1 VLQNAEGLTMAF
13 ATIENLLEVDDT
25 IQDYGIQDWEPE
37 IAKAEADV
45 LKIIKVRWWPVYLKN
60 RNKALNNLEV
70 YEINTALLDPTQWTQ
85 ITCYYALAFYILPKL
100 SKFESDADRFRNMM
114 DYYSQRFEA
123 LMDLELR
130 SGVRYDINNDNQ
142 FDENESIATSSLR
155 LTR

>member
-1 VLQNAEGLTMAF
+1 MAF
-13 ATIENLLEVDDT
+13 ATIDDLLEVDAT
-25 IQDYGIQDWEPE
+25 LQDYGIQDFDAELV
-37 IAKAEADV
+37 KAEADV

-70 YEINTALLDPTQWTQ
+70 YDINTTLLDETQWTQ
-85 ITCYYALAFYILPKL
+85 VTCYYALAFYIFPKL
-100 SKFESDADRFRNMM
+100 SKFEADADRFRNMM

-130 SGVRYDINNDNQ
+130 SGVRYDIDNDSQ
-142 FDENESIATSSLR
+142 FEANESIATSSLR